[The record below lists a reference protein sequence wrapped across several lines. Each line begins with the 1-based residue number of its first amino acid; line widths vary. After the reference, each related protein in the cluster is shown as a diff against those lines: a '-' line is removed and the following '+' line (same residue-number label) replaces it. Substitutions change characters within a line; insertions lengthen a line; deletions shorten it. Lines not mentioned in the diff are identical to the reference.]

1 MDERKALIKVVGEQ
15 NFDDDNDVIELTTIG
30 TLEETEESYILRYNE
45 ELEPQSAPIKT
56 QLSVQKNRERVE
68 LMRSGKHGSLLI
80 IERAKRNLCNYATEY
95 GDLLMGIYGRSIEH
109 SVEEKEGR
117 IAFGYDIDINGAI
130 TSQNEVT
137 VTFRLN

>member
-15 NFDDDNDVIELTTIG
+15 NFGDDNDVIELTTIG

-56 QLSVQKNRERVE
+56 QLSIQKNRERVE

>member
-15 NFDDDNDVIELTTIG
+15 NFGDDNDVIELTTIG

>member
-1 MDERKALIKVVGEQ
+1 MDERKALIKVVGAQ
-15 NFDDDNDVIELTTIG
+15 NFGDDNDVIELTTIG